1 MKFKV
6 IKFPGEKTT
15 YIAPTWNEMNQL
27 AFAISQKIIA
37 EEKKFDRIATLAKGG
52 WPMTR
57 SMVDFLSIEKVVSFG
72 VKFYQQI
79 NRRLDK
85 PYIYQDIPE
94 RISGEN
100 VLLFDDVADT
110 GKSLDFARDYL
121 INHGAKSVIMAT
133 LFYKPHST
141 VKPDYYAAETKAWII
156 FPYEAVDAI
165 RVLSHK
171 WLGQGYQAKEIARRL
186 VRLGINPAY
195 AKLIPKGGE
204 IE

>member
-1 MKFKV
+1 MNFKL
-6 IKFPGEKTT
+6 IKFPDEETS
-15 YIAPTWNEMNQL
+15 YITPTWDEMNQL
-27 AFAISQKIIA
+27 AFEISQKIIQDK
-37 EEKKFDRIATLAKGG
+37 KKFDRIATLAKGG

-72 VKFYQQI
+72 VKFYQHI

-94 RISGEN
+94 RISSEN
-100 VLLFDDVADT
+100 VLLFDDVADS

-121 INHGAKSVIMAT
+121 INHGAKSVTMAT

-141 VKPDYYAAETKAWII
+141 VKPDYYAAQTSAWII

-165 RVLSHK
+165 KVLSQK
-171 WLGQGYQAKEIARRL
+171 WQEKNLSQKEIITRL
-186 VRLGINPAY
+186 GKLGINPDWIKFY
-195 AKLIPKGGE
+195 SV
-204 IE
+204 

>member
-1 MKFKV
+1 
-6 IKFPGEKTT
+6 
-15 YIAPTWNEMNQL
+15 
-27 AFAISQKIIA
+27 
-37 EEKKFDRIATLAKGG
+37 
-52 WPMTR
+52 MTR

-100 VLLFDDVADT
+100 ILLFDDVADT
-110 GKSLDFARDYL
+110 GKSLDFAWEYL
-121 INHGAKSVIMAT
+121 INHGAKSVTLAT

-141 VKPDYYAAETKAWII
+141 VKPDYYAVQTSAWII

-165 RVLSHK
+165 KVLSQK
-171 WLGQGYQAKEIARRL
+171 WQEKKLNQKEITTRL
-186 VRLGINPAY
+186 GKLGINPDWIKSY
-195 AKLIPKGGE
+195 LL
-204 IE
+204 